1 MQRKNIFGPRSKSIL
16 GGAPDQFSLNC
27 TAFSRL
33 GGCMK
38 RKNRFGPRS
47 KSISVGCLCSIFTE
61 IYDVF
66 SCRVV
71 LEGRT
76 RIPIKNIKIRGEI
89 FVSISL

>member
-1 MQRKNIFGPRSKSIL
+1 MQRKNLFGPRSKSIL
-16 GGAPDQFSLNC
+16 GGAPDQFSLNF
-27 TAFSRL
+27 TAFSRV

-38 RKNRFGPRS
+38 RKNRFGSRS
-47 KSISVGCLCSIFTE
+47 KSISVGCPCLFFNE
-61 IYDVF
+61 IYGVF
-66 SCRVV
+66 LCRVV